1 MKVKAR
7 KTINLNE
14 IDVKLIA
21 YRPDDGEIDIRWEEN
36 GKRASKVFN
45 IHDDLNTSIQKEI
58 KSVMFTL
65 LKQLDFITETKNPI
79 VFKPRETI
87 EVPKEKQMK
96 EP

>member
-7 KTINLNE
+7 KVINLNE

-36 GKRASKVFN
+36 GKRNSKVFN
-45 IHDDLNTSIQKEI
+45 IHDDLNSSIQTSLKTI
-58 KSVMFTL
+58 MFTL
-65 LKQLDFITETKNPI
+65 LRQLDFVTATKNPI
-79 VFKPRETI
+79 EFKPREAI
-87 EVPKEKQMK
+87 EISEIEKMK